1 MLGLT
6 NWQYRNT
13 VLVLCTLGFASTMVA
28 RVVISPVVPD
38 ITDGFGV
45 STAAVGLAL
54 TGMWAAYALAQFP
67 SGVLGDRFGER
78 RVILLAVGGTGLAS
92 LLLAASPSFA
102 LFALLAVTLGATAG
116 MVYTAATSLVAKQ
129 APETGRAIGV
139 YISGGPL
146 AGLLAP
152 PVAAAVGAQF
162 GWRTAIA
169 LGVATAIPV
178 FLLFAW
184 RVEPTPPPRPDRTV
198 REQIDV
204 DKLADLLTRP
214 AILQAT
220 VLAVLGAFT
229 WQATA
234 SFLPAFLEEFRGHS
248 RTTTSLLFS
257 GYFFVHGLTQ
267 PLTGTLS
274 DRYSR
279 TAAVTLTMTVGVVGY
294 GLLVLGSSL
303 ASAVLAA
310 ALVGLAM
317 SWGAPL
323 QSQFMDALSD
333 EERGTG
339 FGLVR
344 TAYMVLG
351 ALGSV
356 VTGAVP
362 DLAGWAV
369 AFGMLAG
376 LMAVGLT
383 ILLFGSAA
391 SRIKQS
397 DTIV

>member
-1 MLGLT
+1 MFT
-6 NWQYRNT
+6 SPNWRYRNT

-38 ITDGFGV
+38 VTEGFGV

-54 TGMWAAYALAQFP
+54 TGMWAAYAVAQFP

-78 RVILLAVGGTGLAS
+78 RVILFAVGGTGLAS
-92 LLLAASPSFA
+92 LLLAAAPSFA
-102 LFALLAVTLGATAG
+102 LFALLAVVLGGAAG
-116 MVYTAATSLVAKQ
+116 MVYTAATSLVTKQ
-129 APETGRAIGV
+129 APETGRAIGI

-152 PVAAAVGAQF
+152 PVAVAVGAQF

-184 RVEPTPPPRPDRTV
+184 RVDPTPPARPDRTV

-204 DKLADLLTRP
+204 GKLADLLTRP

-234 SFLPAFLEEFRGHS
+234 SFLPAFFEEFRGHS
-248 RTTTSLLFS
+248 RTTASLLFS
-257 GYFFVHGLTQ
+257 GYFLVHGLTQ
-267 PLTGTLS
+267 PLTGSLS

-279 TAAVTLTMTVGVVGY
+279 TAAAMLTMTVGVVGY
-294 GLLVLGSSL
+294 TLLVLGSTL

-323 QSQFMDALSD
+323 QSQFMDALAD
-333 EERGTG
+333 DERGTG

-344 TAYMVLG
+344 TVYMVLG

-356 VTGAVP
+356 VTGVVV
-362 DLAGWAV
+362 DLAGWAA
-369 AFGMLAG
+369 AFGMLAV
-376 LMAVGLT
+376 LMAVGT
-383 ILLFGSAA
+383 GILLISYLI
-391 SRIKQS
+391 RRWL
-397 DTIV
+397 